1 MNMSVFLQRF
11 IQNKKYLLLLIT
23 ITIIMGFLFG
33 FYQYKNT
40 QPGIQQ
46 FFHFLFYFN
55 IENYENHYQLYLVQ
69 SGMMIFICTY
79 LSTSYIGQM
88 GLLFICF
95 LKGLQISFSIQY
107 VVMNVQ
113 IHFMMILLML
123 CEIILE
129 LIIIYIII
137 YIGLY
142 ISSYVSLVNFYIEQ
156 NFHIQSILN
165 YRLNFMI
172 AALIFLT
179 LSLAF
184 RLYVVPLF

>member
-69 SGMMIFICTY
+69 SGMMIFICT
-79 LSTSYIGQM
+79 
-88 GLLFICF
+88 
-95 LKGLQISFSIQY
+95 
-107 VVMNVQ
+107 
-113 IHFMMILLML
+113 
-123 CEIILE
+123 
-129 LIIIYIII
+129 
-137 YIGLY
+137 
-142 ISSYVSLVNFYIEQ
+142 
-156 NFHIQSILN
+156 
-165 YRLNFMI
+165 
-172 AALIFLT
+172 
-179 LSLAF
+179 
-184 RLYVVPLF
+184 